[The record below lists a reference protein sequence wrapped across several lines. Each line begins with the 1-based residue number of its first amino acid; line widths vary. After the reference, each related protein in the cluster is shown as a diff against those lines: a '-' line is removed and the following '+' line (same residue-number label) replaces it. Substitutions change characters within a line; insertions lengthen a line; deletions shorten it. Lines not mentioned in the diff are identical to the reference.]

1 MEWFITLNVYNKK
14 LKREMAL
21 RASLVCKG
29 VKIHMRLRALFFIL
43 LTPLSAIADD
53 FRLVLM
59 LGEIEEVHIKAQRPK
74 EAKSGETLL
83 DHSCG
88 SEVVTFRVDEYLTGN
103 GAKTRK
109 LSRVIAS
116 YNCGSSWDGMPVSPS
131 IAMLSQWPT
140 YNIYRGSI
148 RLTDTND
155 GFQVIDNI
163 PQLLSV
169 LSIHNQKKLETFLVP
184 LKESVVRLRGAD
196 QGIDELKYLASL
208 GVIDFQSKEIDLNE
222 NCISGCKKGNTIKV
236 YEVTYKKGIPLSKLR
251 GKNFSKKGG
260 Q

>member
-1 MEWFITLNVYNKK
+1 MVWVITLNDHNKN
-14 LKREMAL
+14 LKQEMAS

-29 VKIHMRLRALFFIL
+29 VEIHMRLLPLIFIL
-43 LTPLSAIADD
+43 LIPSLAIAED
-53 FRLVLM
+53 FRLLLM
-59 LGEIEEVHIKAQRPK
+59 LGEIEEVDIKAQRPK
-74 EAKSGETLL
+74 EAKSGEILL

-88 SEVVTFRVDEYLTGN
+88 SEVVTFRVDEYLTGS

-116 YNCGSSWDGMPVSPS
+116 YNCDSSWDGMPVSPS

-140 YNIYRGSI
+140 YNIYRGSV

-155 GFQVIDNI
+155 GFQVVDNI

-184 LKESVVRLRGAD
+184 LKEPIVRLRGAD

-208 GVIDFQSKEIDLNE
+208 DVIEFKSKEIDLNE

-251 GKNFSKKGG
+251 DKNF
-260 Q
+260 